1 MHFVGRADI
10 GQVPEEAG
18 VRFAL
23 RRRDHTLL
31 IILIIAVAAC
41 TKGLALILLFLIQVD
56 GGAGNVVFSFLLELS
71 LIIRK
76 FLLLKSLEQQ
86 LNQFNHLD
94 LSLLH
99 VPDSL
104 ELLNNVDLTLQT
116 HILLLRLILSQIIGH
131 DLFEDAEE
139 AAGEEE

>member
-31 IILIIAVAAC
+31 IILIIAVAAR
-41 TKGLALILLFLIQVD
+41 TKGLALILLFLVQVD
-56 GGAGNVVFSFLLELS
+56 GWARDIVFSFLLELS